1 MDIDTKEFR
10 SAHAPD
16 NAAQR
21 KRINSHVE
29 GVDWDVLIG
38 IIFAVAMWALMM
50 VVYYSGAEPGTF
62 ARDFGL

>member
-21 KRINSHVE
+21 KRINGHVE
-29 GVDWDVLIG
+29 GVDWGVLMG
-38 IIFAVAMWALMM
+38 IIFAVATWVLMM
-50 VVYYSGAEPGTF
+50 VVYYSGT
-62 ARDFGL
+62 

>member
-10 SAHAPD
+10 SAHALD

-21 KRINSHVE
+21 KRINGYVK

-38 IIFAVAMWALMM
+38 IIFAVATWVLMI
-50 VVYYSGAEPGTF
+50 VAYYSGT
-62 ARDFGL
+62 

>member
-21 KRINSHVE
+21 KRINGHVE
-29 GVDWDVLIG
+29 GVDRGVLIG
-38 IIFAVAMWALMM
+38 IIFAIATWVLMIVA
-50 VVYYSGAEPGTF
+50 YYSGT
-62 ARDFGL
+62 